1 MADILLVA
9 LNSKWI
15 HASFGVRYLRANLGP
30 LRERSAILEFEVSRR
45 ASDVAETI
53 LAQQPR
59 IVGIGVYVWNAV
71 LVRELVQV
79 LKRVAPHVVVVLGG
93 PEASHE
99 TDEQLACQLAD
110 HVVTGEADLAFAALC
125 ADLLAGRPAPRRIAA
140 AVPDPTQLVL
150 PYDEYTD
157 EDLRHRMVYVEAS
170 RGCPFTCEFCLS
182 SLDDGVRR
190 VPLEPFLAAMQQ
202 LFERGLRNFKFVD
215 RTFNLHVPTVQ
226 AILRFF
232 HARQCEGLFLHFE
245 LIPDRLPDS
254 LKPDIA
260 AFPPGMVQFEVG
272 IQTFDEA
279 VAARIARKQD
289 AAKIEENL
297 RWLRAHTG
305 VHLHTD
311 LIVGLPGED
320 RATFARGFD
329 RLWALRPQEIQVGI
343 LKRLRGAPISHH
355 DHAWGMVY
363 NPEPP
368 YELLRN
374 SVLSFEDMQEMK
386 RFARY
391 WDLVANSGRFP
402 ATLELMLAAPSP
414 FEAFAAF
421 GRDVHAW
428 TGATHGIA
436 LGRLGE
442 LLFRHLCET
451 RALDRDAA
459 GRALAADWRHG
470 GRHEWPEWLQPWMVA
485 GDDDRRHLQQ
495 PVNRRALRQ
504 HRHLGAGASS
514 QPTDPQPRSARTP

>member
-1 MADILLVA
+1 MVDILLVA

-15 HASFGVRYLRANLGP
+15 HASFGVRYLRANLRE
-30 LRERSAILEFEVSRR
+30 LRERSAIAEFEVSRR
-45 ASDVAETI
+45 ATDVAEAV
-53 LAQQPR
+53 LAASPR

-71 LVRELVQV
+71 LVRDLVHV
-79 LKRVAPHVVVVLGG
+79 LKRVAPHVTLVLGG
-93 PEASHE
+93 PEVSHE
-99 TDEQLACQLAD
+99 TEAQEVCRLAD
-110 HVVTGEADLAFAALC
+110 HVVTGEADLAFADLC
-125 ADLLAGRPAPRRIAA
+125 RAILQGGKPPHVVAAPT
-140 AVPDPTQLVL
+140 PDPAALAL

-190 VPLEPFLAAMQQ
+190 VPLEPFLAAMDR
-202 LFERGLRNFKFVD
+202 LLARGLRTFKFVD

-289 AAKIEENL
+289 AARIEENL

-363 NPEPP
+363 HPEPP

-374 SVLSFEDMQEMK
+374 SVLSFDAMQEMK